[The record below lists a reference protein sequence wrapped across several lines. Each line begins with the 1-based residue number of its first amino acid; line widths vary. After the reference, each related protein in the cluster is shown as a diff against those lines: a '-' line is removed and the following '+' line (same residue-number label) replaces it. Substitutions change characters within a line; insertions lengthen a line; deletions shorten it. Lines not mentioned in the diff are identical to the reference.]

1 MAVASE
7 TSGRITKFYMK
18 WTKFLV
24 HKCAKVKTL
33 VEINVYFEVDGT
45 FRYFLSL
52 FETVL
57 RNLNMLNGGI

>member
-1 MAVASE
+1 M
-7 TSGRITKFYMK
+7 
-18 WTKFLV
+18 